1 MVATDVAS
9 RGIGMIDRCTNF
21 LSSPSFSFV
30 AVVCGLIYIALSST
44 ITRSSSDILG
54 QTHHLSLWIYI
65 LENLGCQMQRSP
77 LHFFNPSHHVPIGYR
92 GGMDSS

>member
-9 RGIGMIDRCTNF
+9 RGIGMIDRCTTF
-21 LSSPSFSFV
+21 PSPPSFAFV
-30 AVVCGLIYIALSST
+30 AVVCGLIYIALFST

-54 QTHHLSLWIYI
+54 QTHHCSLWIYI

-77 LHFFNPSHHVPIGYR
+77 LHFFTPSRHVPIGYR

>member
-9 RGIGMIDRCTNF
+9 RGIGMIDRCTPF
-21 LSSPSFSFV
+21 PSPPSFAFV
-30 AVVCGLIYIALSST
+30 AVVCGLIYIALFST

-54 QTHHLSLWIYI
+54 LTHHVSLWICI

-77 LHFFNPSHHVPIGYR
+77 LHFFNPSQHVPIGYR